1 MIEKQAE
8 LLLRKA
14 ADDETMARF
23 PGAPDGPF
31 GFEVQQSIEKL
42 LKALL
47 SQLGVEFRFTHDLEY
62 LTNRL
67 EAHGEQLP
75 QTALEFAKIQSFAV
89 VHRYDDIPEV
99 AVLDR
104 AEALETI
111 RILREHIT
119 ARIASLSTSP

>member
-1 MIEKQAE
+1 MIDKQAE
-8 LLLRKA
+8 LLLKKA
-14 ADDETMARF
+14 ADDEVMARF

-31 GFEVQQSIEKL
+31 GFEVQQTIETL

-104 AEALETI
+104 ADAPETV
-111 RILREHIT
+111 RVLRQFI
-119 ARIASLSTSP
+119 ANRIADLSATP

>member
-14 ADDETMARF
+14 ADDEVMARF

-31 GFEVQQSIEKL
+31 GFEVQQTIEKL

-67 EAHGEQLP
+67 EAYGEKLP
-75 QTALEFAKIQSFAV
+75 QTAIEFAKIQSFAV

-111 RILREHIT
+111 RVLREFVVD
-119 ARIASLSTSP
+119 RIAVLSAAP